1 MKTINQLLDLALE
14 LPGPRSKKLN
24 RIIKKLKVLKLT
36 DGGQTFIEN
45 TEAVLRVIEKEEDK
59 LKFNTIEK

>member
-14 LPGPRSKKLN
+14 LPGPHSKKFN
-24 RIIKKLKVLKLT
+24 WMVKKLKTLKIKF
-36 DGGQTFIEN
+36 GGLAFVEN
-45 TEAVLRVIEKEEDK
+45 TAAVLRVIEKEEDK